1 MLFKKEPKR
10 KNTAFFTQ
18 QDDGIKRINFSNNT
32 DIAKQIKM
40 IDLTQHDLLILKQLN
55 PIVQDDI
62 AHIVDKFYKNLEVE
76 SSLMHI
82 IQDNSSVDRLKKHS
96 AFILAKCLQA

>member
-1 MLFKKEPKR
+1 MLFKKNR
-10 KNTAFFTQ
+10 KEKHCFFTQ

-55 PIVQDDI
+55 PIVQNDI

-96 AFILAKCLQA
+96 AFILVKCLQV

>member
-1 MLFKKEPKR
+1 MLFKKESKK

-18 QDDGIKRINFSNNT
+18 QDDGIKRINFPENT

-40 IDLTQHDLLILKQLN
+40 IDLTQQDLFILKQLN
-55 PIVQDDI
+55 PIVQDEI
-62 AHIVDKFYKNLEVE
+62 EHIVDKFYKNLEVE

-82 IQDNSSVDRLKKHS
+82 IKITAQSSV
-96 AFILAKCLQA
+96 